1 MTERPPV
8 EGTDP
13 ILVRCTDRSAPY
25 RISGSDIS
33 LFLQS
38 PFSLYCKHFVDRSEM
53 DPPDASQRL
62 FTRYGHRHETR
73 LMRELYPSE
82 APPKRERAA
91 KPARREMWS
100 AKPARNARRRR
111 RRKRRVSPEEHA
123 ARLDESRTRGFE
135 KTLAAM
141 REGASALLEPQLC
154 FFPRGMHGSPDV
166 LERQDGESLLG
177 EHHYVVKEIKSSK
190 KIKRKHVMQ
199 AAFYNV
205 MLGEIQG
212 RVPDSFYLLNAE
224 GEDAEYEHEKYAESI
239 EGTISGVAEIKGGA
253 VPEVRYG
260 RGVFPWSN
268 YADKVAVEKDDLS
281 LIPGISSRY
290 RRMLEAGDIRTVAEL
305 LEAGESALTGL
316 GMRARDAAGYAARAE
331 AIKSGRPVL
340 LGPAGDVPRGTE
352 VFLRVEEALHGEVYM
367 IGALVRSGDVRDHR
381 HFVSAGPDGE
391 ADMLAGFLD
400 MLGDLGDY
408 AIYYWGS
415 GEAVVSRLIA
425 KHREGD
431 PAVAMTDLQPLA
443 ARLVA
448 FPTYRDQ
455 LRMIAE
461 WMGFAWRD
469 PDSDWG
475 RGVSAYRIYARDGGR
490 RDCLNYI
497 IEYAEDNCAAV
508 ERVYDWLLEHRCV
521 VRR

>member
-13 ILVRCTDRSAPY
+13 ILVRCTDRGAPY
-25 RISGSDIS
+25 RISGTDIS

-38 PFSLYCKHFVDRSEM
+38 PFSLYCKNFADRSEM

-62 FTRYGHRHETR
+62 FTAHGHRHETR

-91 KPARREMWS
+91 KPARKELWP
-100 AKPARNARRRR
+100 AKPARRPRRKRW
-111 RRKRRVSPEEHA
+111 RKRRVSPEEHA

-135 KTLAAM
+135 KTLEAM

-166 LERQDGESLLG
+166 LEKHDGESLLG

-212 RVPDSFYLLNAE
+212 RVPDRFYLLNAE

-239 EGTISGVAEIKGGA
+239 EGAISGVTEIKEGK
-253 VPEVRYG
+253 VPDVRYG

-268 YADKVAVEKDDLS
+268 YADKMAVEKDDLS

-290 RRMLEAGDIRTVAEL
+290 RKLLDAGGIRTVAAL
-305 LEAGESALTGL
+305 LDAGESELTGL
-316 GMRARDAAGYAARAE
+316 GIRPRDAAGYAARAE
-331 AIKSGRPVL
+331 AIKSGRPVR
-340 LGPAGDVPRGTE
+340 LGSAEDVPRGTE
-352 VFLRVEEALHGEVYM
+352 VFLRVEEAMHGEVYM
-367 IGALVRSGDVRDHR
+367 IGALARSGDVRRHR
-381 HFVSAGPDGE
+381 HFVSTGPDGE
-391 ADMLAGFLD
+391 ADVLAGFLD
-400 MLGDLGDY
+400 MLRGLEDY
-408 AIYYWGS
+408 TIYYWGS

-431 PAVAMTDLQPLA
+431 PAVPMTDLQPLA

-475 RGVSAYRIYARDGGR
+475 RGVWAYRTYARDDGR

-508 ERVYDWLLEHRCV
+508 ERVYDWLLERNYV
-521 VRR
+521 VRI